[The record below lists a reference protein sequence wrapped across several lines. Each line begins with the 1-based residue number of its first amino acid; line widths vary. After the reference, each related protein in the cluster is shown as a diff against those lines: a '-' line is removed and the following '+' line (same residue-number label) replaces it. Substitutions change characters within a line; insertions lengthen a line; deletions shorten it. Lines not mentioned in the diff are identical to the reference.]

1 MNPLPFKLLA
11 YHLLITAIF
20 FSCSRP
26 DEKGKEPSNA
36 QAETYLQD
44 YNKEYKDLS
53 TKAAEAAWLLNT
65 KIQEGDTITQKAYE
79 EAAQKLTDFTGSLSN
94 IDSSKKYLA
103 ISESLS
109 PIQKKQ
115 MEYIL
120 FLAGGAPASA
130 GETVKQLIKEGA
142 EQTKVLYGF
151 DFKIDGKSVTKNDIS
166 NLLTSSPNLNER
178 LKAWRSSKEV
188 GKPLKDGLERLR
200 DLRNKSVQA
209 LGFSDFFAYQV
220 SEYGMSTQEML
231 EMNDSFIREIWPL
244 YRELHTWARFQ
255 LARKYKQPVPDFI
268 PAHWLPNQ
276 WAQDWQAIADTE
288 SQGIDLTDTLNKK
301 TPEWIVKKGEEFY
314 ISLGFDPLP
323 ASFYERS
330 SLYPLPPDA
339 PYKKNNHASAWHV
352 DLDQDVRS
360 LMSVETNTQ
369 WWETSLHELGHI
381 YYFKAYS
388 TPEVPV
394 LLRGGANRA
403 YHEAIGSQ
411 IGLASLQKPL
421 LQSLKLIPDNLTTND
436 TLELLTDALQHI
448 IVLPWASGTMTRFE
462 EALYTKNIP
471 VTEFNKTWWDLVKR
485 YQGVVPPSIRGE
497 EFCDGCTKTHIID
510 DPAQY
515 YDYAM
520 AEILLFQFHDHI
532 ANNILKQDVHA
543 TNYWGNKEVGNFLRT
558 LMAPGASV
566 DWREHL
572 SKNLGT
578 AVSAKPILDYFSPL
592 MTWLK
597 KQNEGRNH
605 SLPESFSEL

>member
-1 MNPLPFKLLA
+1 MNMLYPKMNIYHGLLA
-11 YHLLITAIF
+11 LAL
-20 FSCSRP
+20 FSCSQS
-26 DEKGKEPSNA
+26 DEKSKEPFHA
-36 QAETYLQD
+36 QADIFLQA
-44 YNKEYKDLS
+44 YNAEYKKLGTEAS
-53 TKAAEAAWLLNT
+53 EAAWLLNT
-65 KIQEGDTITQKAYE
+65 KIEEGDTVTQKLYE
-79 EAAQKLTDFTGSLSN
+79 EAAQKLADFTGSQAN

-103 ISESLS
+103 IGESLA

-115 MEYIL
+115 MEYVL
-120 FLAGGAPASA
+120 FLAGSAPAAA
-130 GETVKQLIKEGA
+130 GETVRELIKENA

-151 DFKIDGKSVTKNDIS
+151 DFKIDSKSVTKNDIA
-166 NLLTSSPNLNER
+166 NLLSESPDLNRR
-178 LKAWRSSKEV
+178 LKAWTASKEV
-188 GKPLKDGLERLR
+188 GKPLKAGLERLR

-209 LGFSDFFAYQV
+209 LGFSDFFSYQV

-231 EMNDSFIREIWPL
+231 DMNDGFIREIWPL
-244 YRELHTWARFQ
+244 YRELHTWARYE
-255 LARKYKQPVPDFI
+255 LAKKYKQQVPDFI

-276 WAQDWQAIADTE
+276 WAQDWQAIADTK
-288 SQGIDLTDTLNKK
+288 SKGIDLTDTLNKK

-314 ISLGFDPLP
+314 ISLGFDALP
-323 ASFYERS
+323 ASFYEKS

-339 PYKKNNHASAWHV
+339 KYKKNNHASAWHI

-360 LMSVETNTQ
+360 LMSIETNTE

-394 LLRGGANRA
+394 LLRAGANRA

-421 LQSLKLIPDNLTTND
+421 LQSLKLVPDNIVTDD
-436 TLELLTDALQHI
+436 TLKLLTDALQHI

-462 EALYTKNIP
+462 EALYARDLAP
-471 VTEFNKTWWDLVKR
+471 EEFNKTWWELVKR
-485 YQGVVPPSIRGE
+485 YQGVVPPSNRGE
-497 EFCDGCTKTHIID
+497 EFCDACTKTHIID

-532 ANNILKQDVHA
+532 AKNILKQDVHS
-543 TNYWGNKEVGNFLRT
+543 TNYWGNKEVGNFLRA

-572 SKNLGT
+572 RKNLGT
-578 AVSAKPILDYFSPL
+578 DVSAKAILDYFSPL
-592 MTWLK
+592 MTWLQR
-597 KQNEGRNH
+597 QNQGRNH
-605 SLPESFSEL
+605 TLPEKF